1 MPEPLR
7 RLTVPDPATDPATDP
22 AIRTTPKRRTL
33 VEEVLLCLSAAAA
46 CQTDVEALIDRL
58 ETVR

>member
-1 MPEPLR
+1 
-7 RLTVPDPATDPATDP
+7 
-22 AIRTTPKRRTL
+22 